1 MSKVKYGLI
10 GFGGIAENRVA
21 KEGFACDR
29 ARFAP
34 LRKAE
39 LVAATDINQGRK
51 ATAEALGLK
60 WYADADAMLADP
72 EIQAVYIATNNA
84 THVPLAIKALNAGK
98 HVISEKPMA
107 TASGDAEKLVALAK
121 EKRLS
126 LAVDHMMIYN
136 AWNIKAEE
144 LVKGGALGTVNDSCF
159 HMEFAYG
166 YDPAEAATW
175 RCSKI
180 EEMGGPI
187 GDVASHCFYLAEYIF
202 GKKITKLAAV
212 YLPKIMSI
220 VAEDGA
226 YIKFFFEDGM
236 QSSAKVAFSEL
247 RGGLGGTLSNL
258 GYEIYGDKAALRG
271 YGTMFQLSG
280 HKDEPVKIRLELDRF
295 DGTAEQVPAGE
306 IHNIYQ
312 CLIEHHA
319 QSVLDGKPLDGGDAL
334 HNILLCEAAHA
345 SARNNGK
352 IMEIAK

>member
-21 KEGFACDR
+21 KEGFACDSK
-29 ARFAP
+29 RFSP
-34 LRKAE
+34 LQKAQ
-39 LVAATDINQGRK
+39 LVAATDINPARK
-51 ATAEALGLK
+51 GAAEALGLK
-60 WYADADAMLADP
+60 WFASVDEMLSDK
-72 EIQAVYIATNNA
+72 EIQAVYIATNNT
-84 THVPLAIKALNAGK
+84 THVPLAVKALNAGK
-98 HVISEKPMA
+98 HVILEKPIA
-107 TASGDAEKLVALAK
+107 TCSKDAEMLVKLAA
-121 EKRLS
+121 EKNLS
-126 LAVDHMMIYN
+126 LTVDHMMVYN
-136 AWNIKAEE
+136 AWNRKAEAM
-144 LVKGGALGTVNDSCF
+144 VAGGELGTVNDSCF

-212 YLPKIMSI
+212 YLPKIMPI

-236 QSSAKVAFSEL
+236 QSSAKVAFSEM

-280 HKDEPVKIRLELDRF
+280 HADEPIKIRLELDKF
-295 DGTAEQVPAGE
+295 DGTTKNMPPCE
-306 IHNIYQ
+306 IRNIYQ

-319 QSVLDGKPLDGGDAL
+319 DSVQTGNYLNAQDAL
-334 HNILLCEAAHA
+334 HNTLLCEAAHA
-345 SARNNGK
+345 SAQKNGK
-352 IMEIAK
+352 VMEIAK